1 MFKSLRPYTKPKD
14 LLATGTDYQL
24 EGRFQQ
30 TLEYNHFR
38 MDDFYQLAKVAEIF
52 EHSFDEAIEILS
64 GYLRQIKPPGNNPI
78 PDNVIRSYLETF
90 FYEKR
95 DGQYVD
101 KIGKFYKQLHQE
113 QYPLGKLIV
122 AFNQLNFYFTT
133 KLLSKKGL
141 TPNKCLELMTSL
153 QRAINIEQQL
163 LIEFCTEGIAE
174 ELAFGIS
181 QLMEKNSEIM
191 YVRDLLKKL
200 DEQNAEAQSISAA
213 TEQMT
218 ASISEVADNATNVAE
233 RTVTAADKAEEGRN
247 VINQALSE
255 IIHTQEAFSSMV
267 ENFSQLQQYIA
278 TIQDIVKLIHGIA
291 DQTNLLALNA
301 SIEAARAGEQ
311 GRGFSVV
318 ASEVRKLAEN
328 TVESLKQVNENV
340 ENLEN
345 FSKEVA
351 EAIRSTSLII
361 QEGVEKAKGA
371 LPILDEIVQNVEE
384 ISDATNKTAATAE
397 EQAAAV
403 YDVAN
408 RMMTISDLS
417 EDVKNLG
424 ISTGEAIYRL
434 SKLTD
439 EFRNQ
444 MFSNNIH
451 LSSRSLLLLSKTD
464 HLLWKWRI
472 YNMLLGLEKLSP
484 EDVSSHKHCRLGKW
498 YYNEA
503 TAKRLGRY
511 ESYKKLEAPHEQV
524 HQNAKKAAEA
534 YQEGDIKKA
543 ESHLAKL
550 EEASNQVV
558 NYIND
563 LLQLLESEKSN

>member
-484 EDVSSHKHCRLGKW
+484 EDVASHKHCRLGKW

>member
-384 ISDATNKTAATAE
+384 ISDAINKTAATTE

-451 LSSRSLLLLSKTD
+451 LSSRSLLLLSITD